1 MAKVDWRRGLA
12 KVLVPA
18 ALAFGYLL
26 WRDGGTLPSSLEFWG
41 LVTLVSYAPGSAV
54 LASFRP

>member
-1 MAKVDWRRGLA
+1 V